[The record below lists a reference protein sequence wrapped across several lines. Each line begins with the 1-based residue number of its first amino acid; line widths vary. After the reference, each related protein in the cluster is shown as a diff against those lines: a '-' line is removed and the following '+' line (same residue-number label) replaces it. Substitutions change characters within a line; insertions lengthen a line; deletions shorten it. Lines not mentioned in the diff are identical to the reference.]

1 MPRPL
6 RLDRRADWFAEDGL
20 HVLQLD
26 ADPACRIADL
36 ADALRF
42 EIAWATETERA
53 PARQV
58 LHDLM
63 MQLSRLPAG

>member
-6 RLDRRADWFAEDGL
+6 RLDRRAAWFAEDGL

-26 ADPACRIADL
+26 ADPARRIADL
-36 ADALRF
+36 ADALSF
-42 EIAWATETERA
+42 EVSWATDAERA

-58 LHDLM
+58 LRDLM
-63 MQLSRLPAG
+63 MQLSRLSAG